1 MTEILKQIWEFVSS
15 HPLQILLWIVGG
27 IFVLLYGLKLL
38 RRFYAG
44 WSFKNR
50 IFFRITM
57 PRDDSQK
64 DKEKDV
70 EKDFREK
77 ISIMAQFFRNLEET
91 REMNIWNVIKTRILN
106 SNVFT
111 FELVAEDKNVNFYVT
126 TPKYYAD
133 IVEKQITSYYTDA
146 EVIQVEPY
154 KIMPEGN
161 KMKGFYAFEKN
172 PFWFPIKTFKKI
184 ENDPLNDLTNVFS
197 SMTQD
202 ETAAFQIVISPKSE
216 KWQKKAERQGSF
228 YFQGGQRSVIANIP
242 VIGKIYAFL
251 AGIIFGYEKYK
262 EMAPQKEV
270 ESGYVRML
278 QTKEEVAKSIGEKAQ
293 QAGFD
298 TIIRIIATAKTE
310 ERAEELA
317 NNMIVVPNS
326 KLASS
331 IIVNYYAPDKELAV
345 LVPVSVGYG
354 SDLQRVEKIT
364 VEVAREMQQAVQGA
378 VKGFQPF
385 IRYGAFADSG
395 ISLTVIMRANEY
407 VDKYLLTHEFIKALH
422 ARYAKEGIEIPY
434 PKRHVYLENVQK
446 KAKRV
451 RK

>member
-154 KIMPEGN
+154 KIM
-161 KMKGFYAFEKN
+161 
-172 PFWFPIKTFKKI
+172 
-184 ENDPLNDLTNVFS
+184 
-197 SMTQD
+197 
-202 ETAAFQIVISPKSE
+202 
-216 KWQKKAERQGSF
+216 
-228 YFQGGQRSVIANIP
+228 
-242 VIGKIYAFL
+242 
-251 AGIIFGYEKYK
+251 
-262 EMAPQKEV
+262 
-270 ESGYVRML
+270 
-278 QTKEEVAKSIGEKAQ
+278 
-293 QAGFD
+293 
-298 TIIRIIATAKTE
+298 
-310 ERAEELA
+310 
-317 NNMIVVPNS
+317 
-326 KLASS
+326 
-331 IIVNYYAPDKELAV
+331 
-345 LVPVSVGYG
+345 
-354 SDLQRVEKIT
+354 
-364 VEVAREMQQAVQGA
+364 
-378 VKGFQPF
+378 
-385 IRYGAFADSG
+385 
-395 ISLTVIMRANEY
+395 
-407 VDKYLLTHEFIKALH
+407 
-422 ARYAKEGIEIPY
+422 
-434 PKRHVYLENVQK
+434 
-446 KAKRV
+446 
-451 RK
+451 